1 MLRAN
6 IRLARQQLKKS
17 SSSAE
22 GENMSST
29 GNKKAIIFLFPDF
42 EETEFVITANVL
54 RRAGIDLTV
63 VGVEQNEQ
71 QQQQQPIKGCQ
82 NIFIT
87 PDKNIKSVYESKRKL
102 IELNFGLIMI
112 FFL

>member
-29 GNKKAIIFLFPDF
+29 SNKRAIIFLFPDV

-71 QQQQQPIKGCQ
+71 QKQQQQQQPIKGCQ

-87 PDKNIKSVYESKRKL
+87 PDKNIKNVYESKK
-102 IELNFGLIMI
+102 
-112 FFL
+112 